1 MIDIIKSFIDIIK
14 PYLNF
19 VLTLI
24 ILILI
29 LSIIVFIHEFGHF
42 LAAKRQGVHVSEF
55 AIGMG
60 PKLFSFRRKND
71 ETLYSLRLLPLGGF
85 NAIAYDKE
93 SSPDLRDDQ
102 VLENK
107 STLGRFLVLIMGIIF
122 NFILAIVFL
131 FINGLIYGSPTTDP
145 YVGEV
150 IENTPAYVAGLESGD
165 LVLKVDDKKVSSWD
179 DILLET
185 HFGDKKESF
194 TFLVERDGKEES
206 ITITPEYKEDENGE
220 EVPSFGFTSATKK
233 EKGLVPAIKYGFV
246 GTWKTTTNVF
256 NILGKLITGKVGVDN
271 LSGPIGVFT
280 VIDTVKESGLEN
292 IIYLTAYLSINVAII
307 NLIPV
312 PVFDGGRILLLFLE
326 KIKGS
331 KLNPKIET
339 YLNNIGA
346 ILLIILMLYVTL
358 NDILKLF

>member
-1 MIDIIKSFIDIIK
+1 MNFII
-14 PYLNF
+14 
-19 VLTLI
+19 TLI
-24 ILILI
+24 ILILV
-29 LSIIVFIHEFGHF
+29 LSIIVFIHELGHF
-42 LAAKRQGVHVSEF
+42 LAAKKMGVYVSEF

-107 STLGRFLVLIMGIIF
+107 SALGRFFVLIMGIIF

-131 FINGLIYGSPTTDP
+131 FINGLIYGSPQTDP
-145 YVGEV
+145 YVGKVSEG
-150 IENTPAYVAGLESGD
+150 TPAYEAGLMDGD
-165 LVLKVDDKKVSSWD
+165 LILKVDDKKVSSWD
-179 DILLET
+179 DIILET
-185 HFGDKKESF
+185 HFGKEKESF
-194 TFLVERDGKEES
+194 TFLVSRDGKEKKVVISPKYE
-206 ITITPEYKEDENGE
+206 EDEDE
-220 EVPSFGFTSATKK
+220 KKTPSFGFTSSVKK
-233 EKGLVPAIKYGFV
+233 EKGFISALKYGFE
-246 GTWKTTTNVF
+246 GTWKNTLNVF
-256 NILGKLITGKVGVDN
+256 KVLGKLVTGKIGVNN
-271 LSGPIGVFT
+271 LSGPVGVFS
-280 VIDTVKESGLEN
+280 VIDTYKETGLEN
-292 IIYLTAYLSINVAII
+292 IIYLIAYLSINVGII

-312 PVFDGGRILLLFLE
+312 PVFDGGRILLLLIE

-339 YLNNIGA
+339 ILNNVGA
-346 ILLIILMLYVTL
+346 ILLIILMIYVTL

>member
-1 MIDIIKSFIDIIK
+1 MSAI
-14 PYLNF
+14 LNF

-24 ILILI
+24 ILVLV
-29 LSIIVFIHEFGHF
+29 LSIIVFIHELGHF
-42 LAAKRQGVHVSEF
+42 LAAKKQGVHVSEF

-107 STLGRFLVLIMGIIF
+107 SIFGRFIVLIMGIVF
-122 NFILAIVFL
+122 NFVLAIILL
-131 FINGLIYGSPTTDP
+131 FINGLVYGSPKTDP

-150 IENTPAYVAGLESGD
+150 VKDSPAYVAGLEDGD
-165 LVLKVDDKKVSSWD
+165 LILKVNNKKVRSWD
-179 DILLET
+179 DIILET
-185 HFGDKKESF
+185 HFGNSEDSF
-194 TFLVERDGKEES
+194 TFLIERNGKDES
-206 ITITPEYKEDENGE
+206 ITIAPEYKENENGE
-220 EVPSFGFTSATKK
+220 KVPSFGFTANTKK
-233 EKGLVPAIKYGFV
+233 EKGFISALKYGFV
-246 GTWKTTTNVF
+246 GTSQTTANVF
-256 NILGKLITGKVGVDN
+256 KVLGKLITGKLSVDN

-280 VIDTVKESGLEN
+280 VIDGAKETGFEN

-307 NLIPV
+307 NLIPI
-312 PVFDGGRILLLFLE
+312 PVFDGGRILLLLLE

-331 KLNPKIET
+331 KLNSKIET
-339 YLNNIGA
+339 ILNSIGA
-346 ILLIILMLYVTL
+346 ILLILLMLYVTL

>member
-1 MIDIIKSFIDIIK
+1 MGAI
-14 PYLNF
+14 LNF
-19 VLTLI
+19 ILTLI
-24 ILILI
+24 ILILV

-42 LAAKRQGVHVSEF
+42 LAAKKQGVHVSEF

-60 PKLFSFRRKND
+60 PKLFSFKRKND

-93 SSPDLRDDQ
+93 SSPDLRDEE
-102 VLENK
+102 VLESK
-107 STLGRFLVLIMGIIF
+107 STFGRFAVLIMGIVF
-122 NFILAIVFL
+122 NFILAIIFL
-131 FINGLIYGSPTTDP
+131 FLNGLIYGSPKTDP

-150 IENTPAYVAGLESGD
+150 VENTPAYIAGLENGD
-165 LVLKVDDKKVSSWD
+165 LVLKVNDKKVRSWD
-179 DILLET
+179 DIILET
-185 HFGDKKESF
+185 HFTKEEKTF
-194 TFLVERDGKEES
+194 TFLVEREGEEKS
-206 ITITPEYKEDENGE
+206 ITITPEYKENEDGTKT
-220 EVPSFGFTSATKK
+220 PSFGFTASTKK
-233 EKGLVPAIKYGFV
+233 EKGLLPALKYGFV

-256 NILGKLITGKVGVDN
+256 NVLGKLITGKVSVDN

-280 VIDTVKESGLEN
+280 VIDGAKETGLEN

-307 NLIPV
+307 NLIPI

-331 KLNPKIET
+331 KLSPKVET
-339 YLNNIGA
+339 ILNGIGA
-346 ILLIILMLYVTL
+346 ALLIILMLYVTL